1 MSTEEALG
9 TAEDTLRTA
18 TGRKDAA
25 DSLAWIAEGRPCS
38 RSVPTYRLL
47 QALIMMADASPGVS
61 GEALRMAVRGATSS
75 AVDTSADLLNVNS
88 VRRPSEYEDALRVLS
103 SFTATGDLTDL
114 TVDSLLV
121 AVTRND
127 LVIESLGL
135 VAALSWR
142 DLRERAAQ
150 RNVTLPGRSD
160 GQWELNQLQVV
171 LDIVDEVVKGTAAPG
186 LPGATVARP
195 IELLALDEPQFGW
208 EAIQHYMDE
217 GVSYGTLLAQ
227 RDVGSAWGAHRNR
240 TSSAV
245 SGVVTEQ
252 ILEELTKAGIT
263 YWSTEGN
270 GESTVSRALL
280 SRYAAGKGS
289 APGQLTVVTRTIK
302 GEPALAVLVAAARD
316 GGTARKTSATLLPV
330 PEQLLVPAAVVLVG
344 AGWSNRGETDALVR
358 AFDGRVFTESRINEL
373 AALSQEAAKVVG
385 PL

>member
-1 MSTEEALG
+1 MSTADALL
-9 TAEDTLRTA
+9 TAEDTLKTA
-18 TGRKDAA
+18 TGRKDATDA
-25 DSLAWIAEGRPCS
+25 LAWIAEGRACS
-38 RSVPTYRLL
+38 PSVPTYRLI
-47 QALIMMADASPGVS
+47 QALITIADASPGVS
-61 GEALRMAVRGATSS
+61 GEALRKVVRRATSS
-75 AVDTSADLLNVNS
+75 ALDTSADLLNVNS
-88 VRRPSEYEDALRVLS
+88 VRRPSEYEDALRMLS
-103 SFTATGDLTDL
+103 SFTPTGSLADLTIDAL
-114 TVDSLLV
+114 SV

-127 LVIESLGL
+127 LVVESLGL

-150 RNVTLPGRSD
+150 RRVTLPGRSD
-160 GQWELNQLQVV
+160 GQWDLSQLQVV
-171 LDIVDEVVKGTAAPG
+171 LDIVDEIVKGTATPG

-195 IELLALDEPQFGW
+195 IELLAPDESHGW
-208 EAIQHYMDE
+208 EAIQHYLDG

-252 ILEELTKAGIT
+252 ILQELTKAGIA
-263 YWSTEGN
+263 YWSTEGK
-270 GESTVSRALL
+270 GEPTVSRAVL
-280 SRYAAGKGS
+280 SRYAAGEGS

-373 AALSQEAAKVVG
+373 AALSQEAAEVVG
-385 PL
+385 PA